1 MTEQIF
7 LQQGHLLTGH
17 NYINGSTIVGEERFR
32 AMFGVS
38 NVVCSIVWN
47 NICHHPSGGQPLHL
61 LYALMFLKNVSN

>member
-38 NVVCSIVWN
+38 NKCSLFN
-47 NICHHPSGGQPLHL
+47 S
-61 LYALMFLKNVSN
+61 ME